1 MCDPLY
7 PFGHHSMT
15 WAIFRDAHTQAIVEM
30 LQDGATERVVAVVGG
45 ALLDETL
52 RRTLAERLA
61 NDEDTTDKL
70 LKVGGALG
78 NTEPKIDL
86 LFLLGAV
93 DRPTRNALYGLTH
106 IRNFF
111 AHNLE
116 ASFDSDDKKYRQ
128 DVTLLVLHEGRT
140 VYPHH
145 FTPDDSDI
153 KIEDVKT
160 NRDRFLVNLKLCLI
174 ALMRDRVSHVA
185 HSSTPR
191 TPDQI
196 RSLWSG
202 IMAERK
208 KALEAERPA
217 T

>member
-1 MCDPLY
+1 
-7 PFGHHSMT
+7 MT

-30 LQDGATERVVAVVGG
+30 LQDGATDRIIAVVGG

-52 RRTLAERLA
+52 RRTVAERLI
-61 NDEDTTDKL
+61 NEEDTADKL
-70 LKVGGALG
+70 LKAGGPLG

-86 LFLLGAV
+86 LFLMGAI

-116 ASFDSDDKKYRQ
+116 ASFDSNDAKYLK
-128 DVTLLVLHEGRT
+128 DVGVLVLHDGRA

-145 FTPDDSDI
+145 FIPEDSESR
-153 KIEDVKT
+153 IEEMKN
-160 NRDRFLVNLKLCLI
+160 NRDRFIVNLKLCLI

-185 HSSTPR
+185 HSNTPR
-191 TPDQI
+191 TEQQI
-196 RSLWSG
+196 RSLWAG
-202 IMAERK
+202 IWAERV
-208 KALEAERPA
+208 KAAEAGR
-217 T
+217 TT